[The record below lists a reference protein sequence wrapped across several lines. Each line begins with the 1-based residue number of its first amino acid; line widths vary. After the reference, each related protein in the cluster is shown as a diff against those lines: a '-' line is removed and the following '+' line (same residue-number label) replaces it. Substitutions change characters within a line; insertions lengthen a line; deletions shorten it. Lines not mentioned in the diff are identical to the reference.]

1 MAGDGGCCEGYRLR
15 AVVGD
20 GKIGVEIEP
29 IRRLRGESMT
39 AFRRLLGL
47 ALLISVFAVHAQSPA
62 TTSAPASIAPLI
74 PQLEDY
80 LG

>member
-1 MAGDGGCCEGYRLR
+1 
-15 AVVGD
+15 
-20 GKIGVEIEP
+20 
-29 IRRLRGESMT
+29 MT
-39 AFRRLLGL
+39 AFCRLLGL
-47 ALLISVFAVHAQSPA
+47 GLLISVFAVHAQSPA